1 MFLFAIFCCSQVLAN
16 FFYQGEKYVVATP
29 LEPVLIIGSPTT
41 GKGAE
46 VQSELR
52 VSNDMQT
59 ISSLPGAAGLQGAL
73 EVRVYVCSRV
83 RGGCEC
89 VIQRGYI
96 VEMLAM

>member
-1 MFLFAIFCCSQVLAN
+1 VLAN
-16 FFYQGEKYVVATP
+16 FYYKGEKYVVATP
-29 LEPVLIIGSPTT
+29 LEPVLIIGSPT

-46 VQSELR
+46 VKSELR

-59 ISSLPGAAGLQGAL
+59 ISSLPGASGLQGAL
-73 EVRVYVCSRV
+73 EVRVYACSRL

-89 VIQRGYI
+89 MIERGYN